1 MCSPSP
7 SAPAYPSPT
16 QGNLIAADWTGST
29 YRPGYAILVDSPGA
43 AVVLVARGTG
53 KLHDV
58 LTDLACAA
66 VPHRDGGYAHGG
78 MLEAAKRLREDV
90 IAPVRDALVNRPGF
104 SLVLCGH
111 SLGGGVATLLADLL
125 GPEIEVAG
133 RQVPVRCFS
142 YAPPAVL
149 SIELVRCQ
157 RWPGFGFVLAAVL
170 LCSLARPG

>member
-1 MCSPSP
+1 M
-7 SAPAYPSPT
+7 
-16 QGNLIAADWTGST
+16 
-29 YRPGYAILVDSPGA
+29 
-43 AVVLVARGTG
+43 ARGTG

-66 VPHRDGGYAHGG
+66 APHRDGGHAHGG

-90 IAPVRDALVNRPGF
+90 MGPVRDALVNRPGF
-104 SLVLCGH
+104 SFVLCGH

-133 RQVPVRCFS
+133 RRVPVRCFS

-149 SIELVRCQ
+149 SIELVRWSGFAAAIVLSLWRASECTKQ
-157 RWPGFGFVLAAVL
+157 RMRARAGGPTGAGGGRGRGGFAAL
-170 LCSLARPG
+170 TRYCSDV

>member
-1 MCSPSP
+1 M
-7 SAPAYPSPT
+7 
-16 QGNLIAADWTGST
+16 
-29 YRPGYAILVDSPGA
+29 
-43 AVVLVARGTG
+43 VLVARGTG